1 MEVIYSAKS
10 CEEEDSDDIDKQN
23 PHNQSTNILE
33 RISSDS
39 RLSSELISYIKSKN
53 ANVLTE
59 HIGDN
64 NLLKQEKSL
73 TDKEIYLR
81 DIAWLKECD
90 VVIAECTR
98 PSLGVGYEL
107 AFAEKLNKP
116 VNVLYR
122 NKECNLSAMISGD
135 DYFNIFSYETKE
147 EAFNIIDKI
156 LNN

>member
-1 MEVIYSAKS
+1 MNPKKVYFAGSIRGGRDDAKLY
-10 CEEEDSDDIDKQN
+10 
-23 PHNQSTNILE
+23 T
-33 RISSDS
+33 
-39 RLSSELISYIKSKN
+39 ELISYIKSKN
-53 ANVLTE
+53 AIVLTE

-107 AFAEKLNKP
+107 AFAEKLKKT
-116 VNVLYR
+116 VNILYR
-122 NKECNLSAMISGD
+122 NKECNLSAMLSGD
-135 DYFNIFSYETKE
+135 YYFNIFSYEAKE

>member
-1 MEVIYSAKS
+1 MNPKKIYFAGSIRGGRDDAKLY
-10 CEEEDSDDIDKQN
+10 
-23 PHNQSTNILE
+23 T
-33 RISSDS
+33 
-39 RLSSELISYIKSKN
+39 ELISYIKSKN

-135 DYFNIFSYETKE
+135 DYFNIFSYENKE

>member
-1 MEVIYSAKS
+1 MNPKKIYFAGSIRGGRDDAKLY
-10 CEEEDSDDIDKQN
+10 
-23 PHNQSTNILE
+23 T
-33 RISSDS
+33 
-39 RLSSELISYIKSKN
+39 ELISYIKSKN

-90 VVIAECTR
+90 LVIAECTK

>member
-1 MEVIYSAKS
+1 MNPKKVYFAGSIRGGR
-10 CEEEDSDDIDKQN
+10 DDAQLYTD
-23 PHNQSTNILE
+23 
-33 RISSDS
+33 
-39 RLSSELISYIKSKN
+39 LISYIKSKN
-53 ANVLTE
+53 AIVLTE

-64 NLLKQEKSL
+64 NLLKKEKSL

-81 DIAWLKECD
+81 DMAWLKECD
-90 VVIAECTR
+90 MVIAECTR

-107 AFAEKLNKP
+107 SSAENLKKQ

-122 NKECNLSAMISGD
+122 NKECKLSAMLLGD
-135 DYFNIFSYETKE
+135 DYFNIFSYEVKE

>member
-1 MEVIYSAKS
+1 M
-10 CEEEDSDDIDKQN
+10 N
-23 PHNQSTNILE
+23 PKKVYFAGSIRGGRDYAQFYT
-33 RISSDS
+33 
-39 RLSSELISYIKSKN
+39 ELISYIKSKN
-53 ANVLTE
+53 AIVLTE

-64 NLLKQEKSL
+64 NLLKQEKAL

-90 VVIAECTR
+90 IVIAECTK

-107 AFAEKLNKP
+107 AYAEKLNKP
-116 VNVLYR
+116 VTVLYR

-135 DYFNIFSYETKE
+135 EYFKIFSYETKE

>member
-1 MEVIYSAKS
+1 MNPKKIYFAGSIRGGRDDAK
-10 CEEEDSDDIDKQN
+10 IY
-23 PHNQSTNILE
+23 T
-33 RISSDS
+33 
-39 RLSSELISYIKSKN
+39 ELISYIKSKN

>member
-1 MEVIYSAKS
+1 MNPKKVYFAGSIRGGR
-10 CEEEDSDDIDKQN
+10 DDAQLY
-23 PHNQSTNILE
+23 T
-33 RISSDS
+33 
-39 RLSSELISYIKSKN
+39 ELISYIKSKN
-53 ANVLTE
+53 AVVLTE

-64 NLLKQEKSL
+64 NLLKQEKKL

-81 DIAWLKECD
+81 DMDWLKECD

-107 AFAEKLNKP
+107 SSAENLKKP

-122 NKECNLSAMISGD
+122 NKECHLSAMISGD
-135 DYFNIFSYETKE
+135 EYFKVFSYETKE

-156 LNN
+156 LIN